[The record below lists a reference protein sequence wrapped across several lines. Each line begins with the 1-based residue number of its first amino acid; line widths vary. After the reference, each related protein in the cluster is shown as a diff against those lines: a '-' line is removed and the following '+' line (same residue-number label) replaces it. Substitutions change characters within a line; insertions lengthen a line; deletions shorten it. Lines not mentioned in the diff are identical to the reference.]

1 MASMRGR
8 EAAEAVPWLH
18 KAGRYGFW
26 FGASED
32 GSDAGPG
39 SAGLG
44 SRPWKRGGISA
55 VIFCRGTW
63 RPRAGSV
70 QPVDFDGR
78 FDGERSVDGAG
89 VGRGLQRGALRGV
102 EGSRHAYCHGDA
114 GNAAGRVR
122 HLFGD
127 RGGCAGEFGLHG
139 AGCDGHDAEDA
150 ASEGQREQVAWG
162 DVFALALVV
171 FWRVG
176 QDYGAGAW
184 MLRAAA

>member
-1 MASMRGR
+1 VAHSRPRQGYGGT
-8 EAAEAVPWLH
+8 VPQR
-18 KAGRYGFW
+18 AT
-26 FGASED
+26 AT
-32 GSDAGPG
+32 
-39 SAGLG
+39 AGLI
-44 SRPWKRGGISA
+44 R
-55 VIFCRGTW
+55 
-63 RPRAGSV
+63 
-70 QPVDFDGR
+70 PVDPDGR

-89 VGRGLQRGALRGV
+89 VRGGLQLGALRGV
-102 EGSRHAYCHGDA
+102 EGSRHAYCHGNA

-127 RGGCAGEFGLHG
+127 RCGCAGEFGLHR

-162 DVFALALVV
+162 DVFPLAVVV

-176 QDYGAGAW
+176 QDDGGGTW